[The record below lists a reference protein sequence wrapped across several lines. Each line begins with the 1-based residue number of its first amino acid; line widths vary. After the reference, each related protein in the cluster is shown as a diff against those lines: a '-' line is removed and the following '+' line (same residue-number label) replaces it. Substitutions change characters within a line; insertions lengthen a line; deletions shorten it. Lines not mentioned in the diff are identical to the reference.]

1 MILAIRKILAEKKG
15 GVVDALGA
23 LTLGLG
29 LIVTVG
35 VLVGN
40 YAIHS
45 KKAELV
51 TTVSQEITNRAEVY
65 ASAMNSD
72 LVNPEVPSLARE
84 CSTATEVC
92 TQILQV
98 TPGGEG
104 KTMTLRIQGDTLA
117 PLGESVTKDVVL
129 DSVEVSHV
137 TGIDADG
144 NNIWGIA
151 PEEGLRYRTWGV
163 ASGEPSVLTAEELNQ
178 ETLSWAAIADRAG
191 VDSAGGLWVWGPNK
205 TGQAGVGKASAD
217 PVAPTRIEVGKTKFR
232 SVTTVADRGF
242 AIDSDGF
249 AWVWGKN
256 DQKQLGAGG
265 SVIMEPTKLPVRVVS
280 ITTAKAT
287 TLAIT
292 STGELWVQGAAIAGL
307 PTPNADGI
315 VNKGTKYKAVSAS
328 ASSGAVAL
336 VSSAGTVAMYGVSYT
351 LQAPT
356 QPEVF
361 VSVSVGPTA
370 AAGLTSDGKLY
381 TWGKGP
387 AGELAQK
394 TTLTQFV
401 PTSPVPTKKFV
412 SVVMGKSSL
421 IALDANGKL
430 WYSGNAAAA
439 GVTGDALPVVNT
451 LAPLLASNS
460 FHAIAADSSST
471 AVALLDAMKHL
482 YGFGNTTVGLWPS
495 TAKGSANTPTRMPL
509 PDGFS
514 SYTWK

>member
-1 MILAIRKILAEKKG
+1 MILAIRKVLAEKKG
-15 GVVDALGA
+15 GVVEALGA
-23 LTLGLG
+23 LTIGLG

-45 KKAELV
+45 KKAFLF

-65 ASAMNSD
+65 AAAMNSD
-72 LVNPEVPSLARE
+72 LVNPQVPTLARE

-92 TQILQV
+92 TQIVNV
-98 TPGGEG
+98 TPGADGN
-104 KTMTLRIQGDTLA
+104 TMTLRIQGDTLA

-129 DSVEVSHV
+129 DAIEVSHV

-151 PEEGLRYRTWGV
+151 AEEGLRYRTWGV

-178 ETLSWAAIADRAG
+178 QTLSWTSIADRAG

-205 TGQAGVGKASAD
+205 TGQAGVGKASAAA
-217 PVAPTRIEVGKTKFR
+217 VAPTRVETGAAKFR
-232 SVTTVADRGF
+232 SVTTTADRGF

-256 DQKQLGAGG
+256 DGGQLGTGG
-265 SVIMEPTKLPVRVVS
+265 AVIMTPTKLPVRVVS
-280 ITTAKAT
+280 ITSAKST

-292 STGELWVQGAAIAGL
+292 SSGELWVKGAAISGL

-315 VNKGTKYKAVSAS
+315 VNKGTKYTAVSAN

-336 VSSAGTVAMYGVSYT
+336 VSTAGKVTMYGVSYT
-351 LQAPT
+351 LQASKEPT
-356 QPEVF
+356 SF
-361 VSVSVGPTA
+361 VSVSVGATA
-370 AAGLTSDGKLY
+370 VAGLTSEGKLY
-381 TWGKGP
+381 TWGTGN

-394 TTLTQFV
+394 ATLTQLA
-401 PTSPVPTKKFV
+401 PTSPDLTKKFV
-412 SVVMGKSSL
+412 SVVMGKTSL
-421 IALDANGKL
+421 IALDVNGKL
-430 WYSGNAAAA
+430 WYSGNTAAA
-439 GVTGDALPVVNT
+439 GVTGDALATVNT
-451 LAPLLASNS
+451 LTPLLASNS
-460 FHAIAADSSST
+460 FHGIAADPTST
-471 AVALLDAMKHL
+471 AVALLDAKKHL

-495 TAKGSANTPTRMPL
+495 TTKGSANTPTRMPL